1 MNLGGEA
8 ADQVVRYSL
17 EGLDHGLRLS
27 GTMAKNLAV
36 FFAALLKSNQKS
48 YGKICMARMLK
59 ENRPLKF
66 FTVPS
71 SRLHEFAKEGK
82 KRGLPY
88 VVIRDRKNP
97 DQCELMVFADDAAK
111 VNRVM
116 DKMNLDFL
124 KSENGLAIQEVE
136 GKENPI
142 QQKDGTGKDG
152 MQNQE
157 NQTRSKDVMQDQED
171 PLQGVSINPMQTET
185 VEMPEGDVQ
194 FELSDLE
201 EDFNIGD
208 LLGDMGNFTQAQE
221 ERNPSGTSS
230 RSRDTSSVPGKGNE
244 KPSVRKELEQIKK
257 EKQETGRKQKEKSRS
272 RGNRRSKK
280 GTKSRGKGR

>member
-66 FTVPS
+66 FTVPA
-71 SRLHEFAKEGK
+71 SRIHEFAKEGK

-136 GKENPI
+136 GKENI
-142 QQKDGTGKDG
+142 AQQKEGTQRSGQDQEAPNKPKDG
-152 MQNQE
+152 MPDQE
-157 NQTRSKDVMQDQED
+157 NPWQDI
-171 PLQGVSINPMQTET
+171 PANPVQTET

-194 FELSDLE
+194 FELSDME

-208 LLGDMGNFTQAQE
+208 LMGGMENFTQAQE

-230 RSRDTSSVPGKGNE
+230 RSRDISSVPGKGNE
-244 KPSVRKELEQIKK
+244 KPSVRRELEQIKK
-257 EKQETGRKQKEKSRS
+257 EKQEAGRRQKQKNRS
-272 RGNRRSKK
+272 RRNRRTKK
-280 GTKSRGKGR
+280 RTKSRGKGR

>member
-36 FFAALLKSNQKS
+36 FFAAMLKSNKKS

-66 FTVPS
+66 FTVPT
-71 SRLHEFAKEGK
+71 SRIHEFAKEGK

-97 DQCELMVFADDAAK
+97 EHCELMVFADDAAK

-124 KSENGLAIQEVE
+124 KSENGLAVQEVNGKAPEQRPE
-136 GKENPI
+136 GDT
-142 QQKDGTGKDG
+142 QKPGDR
-152 MQNQE
+152 E
-157 NQTRSKDVMQDQED
+157 QTA
-171 PLQGVSINPMQTET
+171 PGVPAKSGT
-185 VEMPEGDVQ
+185 VEMPGDEVR
-194 FELSDLE
+194 FELSDRE

-208 LLGDMGNFTQAQE
+208 LTGDMGNFTQAQE

-230 RSRDTSSVPGKGNE
+230 RSRDTSSVQEKGSE

-257 EKQETGRKQKEKSRS
+257 EKQESGKKQNQRKKDRGGRRA
-272 RGNRRSKK
+272 KK
-280 GTKSRGKGR
+280 KAKGKAKGR